1 MNHNLHQKFIH
12 LSPIMKNTLLA
23 LFLSVGTAYATESYS
38 QNTRVTIIVNQA
50 SPIHIISEIE
60 KQTDY
65 LFVYD
70 IKDIN
75 SKHLVSIDAKERP
88 ISEVLDKMFKGTDIR
103 YAMEGKNIMLMKCSD
118 KFTGDTGQQMKVLK
132 GKVTDENKITGTII
146 DETGEPMIGV
156 SVLVQ
161 GTTIGTITD
170 LDGKFILGGV
180 PVNTTLVISYI
191 GYKTQ
196 NVKVGSQNT
205 FAIKMESD
213 NKLLDEVV
221 VIGYQTIKRKDL
233 TGSVASVTGKAVSA
247 MPVSNVAQAMQ
258 GKLPGVNI
266 TSQDGR
272 PDAAISIRV
281 RGGGSISQSNEPL
294 ILVDGVTV
302 NSLNDIPS
310 DQVESI
316 DVLKDASSTAIYGA
330 RGANG
335 VILVTTKGAKEGKVS
350 VSYNGYVKFNTP
362 TKYLRTLDPYDY
374 LT

>member
-1 MNHNLHQKFIH
+1 MENVQKTRRLFASAYGCKASRSFLIWS
-12 LSPIMKNTLLA
+12 LSAAMSI
-23 LFLSVGTAYATESYS
+23 SVAPMMAEVSADVRNFGTQLVT
-38 QNTRVTIIVNQA
+38 QVKRV
-50 SPIHIISEIE
+50 
-60 KQTDY
+60 
-65 LFVYD
+65 
-70 IKDIN
+70 
-75 SKHLVSIDAKERP
+75 
-88 ISEVLDKMFKGTDIR
+88 
-103 YAMEGKNIMLMKCSD
+103 
-118 KFTGDTGQQMKVLK
+118 
-132 GKVTDENKITGTII
+132 TGTII

-161 GTTIGTITD
+161 GTT
-170 LDGKFILGGV
+170 
-180 PVNTTLVISYI
+180 TLVISYI

-196 NVKVGSQNT
+196 NIKVGSQHA

-213 NKLLDEVV
+213 NEVLDEVV

-233 TGSVASVTGKAVSA
+233 TGSVASVSGKTVSV

-310 DQVESI
+310 D
-316 DVLKDASSTAIYGA
+316 
-330 RGANG
+330 
-335 VILVTTKGAKEGKVS
+335 
-350 VSYNGYVKFNTP
+350 
-362 TKYLRTLDPYDY
+362 
-374 LT
+374 